1 MNTGE
6 QKADMAKDFQEL
18 FQKTA
23 EANKLFITEGA
34 KFVSQLAT
42 GKLKGE
48 KLASLN
54 NTVLTDAFSAY
65 VRLGIQYTSDLVDL
79 GLSLTKRLKE
89 ELASDA
95 PAPQQEES
103 DQSSKPAFI
112 LKATA
117 SPGSTAKTEFLL
129 DNDKKEPVVCNLR
142 QTLYTLQDDPN
153 VKTLFETSFSPQSFQ
168 LIPGQPQ
175 KVEISISIPAATK
188 EGIYVSHM
196 QVEGFE
202 HIFFSL
208 YLQVVSEKSINT
220 PR

>member
-1 MNTGE
+1 MGE
-6 QKADMAKDFQEL
+6 QQADMAKEFQEL
-18 FQKTA
+18 FKKTA
-23 EANKLFITEGA
+23 EANKLFLSEGA

-79 GLSLTKRLKE
+79 GVTLTKRMKE
-89 ELASDA
+89 QLAADA
-95 PAPQQEES
+95 PAGNEEAKETN
-103 DQSSKPAFI
+103 KPAFI
-112 LKATA
+112 LKAA
-117 SPGSTAKTEFLL
+117 GHPGSTATTEFLL
-129 DNDKKEPVVCNLR
+129 DNDKKETVVCNLR

-153 VKTLFETSFSPQSFQ
+153 VKVLFETTFSPQSFH
-168 LIPGQPQ
+168 LVPGQPQ
-175 KVEISISIPAATK
+175 RVEITVTIPVSAK
-188 EGIYVSHM
+188 EGIYVSHT

-208 YLQVVSEKSINT
+208 YLQVASEKSINT
-220 PR
+220 PS